1 MILFLEVVG
10 IILMLLLGKT
20 VFNQLEKGRL
30 HALTEYRNKEN
41 KEITRH
47 ARRLNDSR

>member
-10 IILMLLLGKT
+10 MILVLFVVKT

-30 HALTEYRNKEN
+30 HALTEYRNNEN